1 MDAPAKAA
9 EVRIYLRRAALK
21 RAVLNNSLGR
31 LIFCHQDDIPWIA
44 EFTRQLSNSSA
55 GDAYEVDFFKL
66 GPADMPGI

>member
-44 EFTRQLSNSSA
+44 EFTRQ
-55 GDAYEVDFFKL
+55 
-66 GPADMPGI
+66 